1 MCLKDGTRKAEELGE
16 EEDGEREKKKRKGGE
31 ARGRGEGKGERE
43 RERGKDG
50 EIFSLFCKEKAGHY
64 LKGGKSKETG
74 AGKRIES
81 GRDKDRDLGT

>member
-16 EEDGEREKKKRKGGE
+16 EEDGERERKKRKGGE

-43 RERGKDG
+43 RWG
-50 EIFSLFCKEKAGHY
+50 EKRDCKEKAGNY

-81 GRDKDRDLGT
+81 GRDRQRLRNLAPQ